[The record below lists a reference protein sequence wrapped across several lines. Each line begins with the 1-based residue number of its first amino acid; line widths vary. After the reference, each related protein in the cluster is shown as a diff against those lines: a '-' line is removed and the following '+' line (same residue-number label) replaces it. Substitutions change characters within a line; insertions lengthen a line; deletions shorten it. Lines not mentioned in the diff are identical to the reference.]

1 MFGTKL
7 CLMLLCC
14 VAMAVYEVE
23 GTGDS
28 CCELAADPGP
38 CLSFVGRYHYDFRA
52 QRCEIF
58 DYGGCGGNCN
68 NFQTAYECRS
78 NCDRDWNSI

>member
-14 VAMAVYEVE
+14 VTMAVYEVE

-28 CCELAADPGP
+28 CCELAADSGP
-38 CLSFVGRYHYDFRA
+38 CEAYIRNFHYNLSA
-52 QRCEIF
+52 QRCEMFI
-58 DYGGCGGNCN
+58 YGGCEGNCN
-68 NFQTAYECRS
+68 NFWTEDECRS
-78 NCDRDWNSI
+78 KCERDRNSV